1 MGIDPD
7 TIGPR
12 ISESVGAAAQLI
24 ATRAVVVGQ
33 NLLSVAAQTALML
46 YLLFFFLRDGDKL
59 LATLNYAIPM
69 GDGRQ
74 QTLFRRFAAVTR
86 ATLKG
91 SLLVGLVQ
99 GALGGVLFW
108 ILGLRA
114 PVFWGVIMAM
124 LSLLPIVGPR
134 IVWAPVALY
143 LMFTGSMTKGIILVI
158 GGVLVVGTADNI
170 LRPLLVGRETRMP
183 DYMVL
188 LSTLGGLSVFGPA
201 GFVAGPV
208 LAALFLSVWDMFAQE
223 QRGVV
228 LRQERRYASFR
239 GNITMQGFAIFDTA
253 IGRCAI
259 AWGDGGVIGVKL
271 PERSDAAMRARM
283 ARQHPEAR
291 ETAPPQEIEAAIA
304 DIRRLLDGHK
314 QDLSRIDLDMSAVP
328 DFEQRVYV
336 ETRSIPP
343 GETLTYGD
351 IATRL
356 GDVGL
361 SRAVGQ
367 ALGRNPF
374 AIVVPCHRVLAAG
387 GKSGGFSAVGGV
399 ETKRR
404 LLEIEGARDLHPT
417 LPWDPIR

>member
-1 MGIDPD
+1 MEQRRIERAWFFIFLAAVTVAFLWLTLDFIEPVFWAAVLAIIFNPLERQLDELLKGRKTQSALITTIIIVLVVFLPLVLIGVAVSQEAFNLYNRIQTGNVNLQDIATRFDPVLRDLAARVGIDPA

-33 NLLSVAAQTALML
+33 NLLSVVAQTALML

-59 LATLNYAIPM
+59 LATLHYAIPM

-99 GALGGVLFW
+99 GALGGLLFW

-124 LSLLPIVGPR
+124 LSLLPIVGPAV
-134 IVWAPVALY
+134 VWAPVAIY
-143 LMFTGSMTKGIILVI
+143 LMFTGSMTKGIILAA
-158 GGVLVVGTADNI
+158 GGVLIVGTADNI
-170 LRPLLVGRETRMP
+170 LRPVLVGRETRMP

-228 LRQERRYASFR
+228 LAR
-239 GNITMQGFAIFDTA
+239 T
-253 IGRCAI
+253 
-259 AWGDGGVIGVKL
+259 DGV
-271 PERSDAAMRARM
+271 
-283 ARQHPEAR
+283 HPSEEA
-291 ETAPPQEIEAAIA
+291 
-304 DIRRLLDGHK
+304 
-314 QDLSRIDLDMSAVP
+314 
-328 DFEQRVYV
+328 
-336 ETRSIPP
+336 
-343 GETLTYGD
+343 
-351 IATRL
+351 
-356 GDVGL
+356 
-361 SRAVGQ
+361 
-367 ALGRNPF
+367 
-374 AIVVPCHRVLAAG
+374 
-387 GKSGGFSAVGGV
+387 
-399 ETKRR
+399 
-404 LLEIEGARDLHPT
+404 
-417 LPWDPIR
+417 

>member
-1 MGIDPD
+1 MFWAAVLAIIFNPLQRQLEARLKGRKTQAALITTVVIVLVVFIPLVLIGIAVSQEALNLYDRIQNGTVNVSDLMTRIDPIVRDLAARMGIDPD

-46 YLLFFFLRDGDKL
+46 YLLFFFLRDGDQL

-69 GDGRQ
+69 GNGRQ

-99 GALGGVLFW
+99 GALGGLLFW
-108 ILGLRA
+108 VLGLRA

-124 LSLLPIVGPR
+124 LSLLPVVGPA
-134 IVWAPVALY
+134 IVWAPVAIY
-143 LMFTGSMTKGIILVI
+143 LMFTGSMTKGIVLVV

-228 LRQERRYASFR
+228 LA
-239 GNITMQGFAIFDTA
+239 
-253 IGRCAI
+253 
-259 AWGDGGVIGVKL
+259 
-271 PERSDAAMRARM
+271 RSDGT
-283 ARQHPEAR
+283 HPSE
-291 ETAPPQEIEAAIA
+291 EI
-304 DIRRLLDGHK
+304 
-314 QDLSRIDLDMSAVP
+314 
-328 DFEQRVYV
+328 
-336 ETRSIPP
+336 
-343 GETLTYGD
+343 
-351 IATRL
+351 
-356 GDVGL
+356 
-361 SRAVGQ
+361 
-367 ALGRNPF
+367 
-374 AIVVPCHRVLAAG
+374 
-387 GKSGGFSAVGGV
+387 
-399 ETKRR
+399 
-404 LLEIEGARDLHPT
+404 
-417 LPWDPIR
+417 

>member
-1 MGIDPD
+1 MEQRRIERAWFFIFLATVTVAFLWLTLDFIEPVFWAAVLAIIFNPLQRQLEALLRGRKTQAALISSIVIVLVVFIPLVLIGVAVSQEAFNFYDRIQSGSVNLQDLMTRIDPIVRDLAARMGIEPD
-7 TIGPR
+7 SVGPR
-12 ISESVGAAAQLI
+12 ISEAVGSAAQLI

-33 NLLSVAAQTALML
+33 NLLSVVAQTALML

-69 GDGRQ
+69 GNGRQ

-108 ILGLRA
+108 VLGLRA

-124 LSLLPIVGPR
+124 LSLLPVVGPS

-143 LMFTGSMTKGIILVI
+143 LMFTGSMTKGIILVV

-228 LRQERRYASFR
+228 LA
-239 GNITMQGFAIFDTA
+239 
-253 IGRCAI
+253 
-259 AWGDGGVIGVKL
+259 
-271 PERSDAAMRARM
+271 RSDGA
-283 ARQHPEAR
+283 HPSE
-291 ETAPPQEIEAAIA
+291 
-304 DIRRLLDGHK
+304 
-314 QDLSRIDLDMSAVP
+314 
-328 DFEQRVYV
+328 
-336 ETRSIPP
+336 
-343 GETLTYGD
+343 
-351 IATRL
+351 
-356 GDVGL
+356 DV
-361 SRAVGQ
+361 
-367 ALGRNPF
+367 
-374 AIVVPCHRVLAAG
+374 
-387 GKSGGFSAVGGV
+387 
-399 ETKRR
+399 
-404 LLEIEGARDLHPT
+404 
-417 LPWDPIR
+417 